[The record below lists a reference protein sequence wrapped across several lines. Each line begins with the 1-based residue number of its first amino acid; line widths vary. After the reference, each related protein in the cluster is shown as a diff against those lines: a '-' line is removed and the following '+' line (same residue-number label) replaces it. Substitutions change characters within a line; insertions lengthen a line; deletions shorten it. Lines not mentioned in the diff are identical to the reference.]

1 MSSSLV
7 SIIVPCYN
15 QESFLE
21 ETLQS
26 VQNQTHTN
34 WECLLINDGS
44 TDQTDRIC
52 KKWVEKDNRFKYFS
66 STNKGVSNARNIG
79 LKAAS
84 GDYIQFLDGDDLLEK
99 DKFEKSFAETIDCD
113 LIFTEFK
120 ILTNN
125 KFYPGYN
132 KLKIEY
138 FDFRKILMNWNT
150 QFTIPIHTALISR
163 ELITDFLFDTSLLC
177 FEDWL
182 MWLHI
187 FNKNPKVGFLDEPM
201 AIYRKEES
209 ITTASSDRE
218 KVREQELVVIPKIK
232 ILYGSELH
240 DQLIYN
246 LLHLRTIENSSLKK
260 ELRKMQEERL
270 ISKYI
275 MLKKLY
281 YKIFK
286 KD

>member
-1 MSSSLV
+1 MSSLLV
-7 SIIVPCYN
+7 SIIIPCYN

-26 VQNQTHTN
+26 VQNQTHAN

-44 TDQTDRIC
+44 TDKTEEIC
-52 KKWVEKDNRFKYFS
+52 KKWVEKDKRFQYFS

-84 GDYIQFLDGDDLLEK
+84 GDFIQFLDGDDLLEEK
-99 DKFEKSFAETIDCD
+99 KFEKSFADTTGCD
-113 LIFTEFK
+113 LIFSEFE

-138 FDFRKILMNWNT
+138 FDFHEILMNWNT

-163 ELITDFLFDTSLLC
+163 ELIKDFLFDTSLLC

-187 FNKNPKVGFLDEPM
+187 FNKNPRVGFVDEPM

-209 ITTASSDRE
+209 VITASSNRDNIL
-218 KVREQELVVIPKIK
+218 EQELIVLPKIK
-232 ILYGSELH
+232 ILYGEVLH
-240 DQLIYN
+240 DQLCYK
-246 LLHLRTIENSSLKK
+246 LLLKRTVDMSSLKK
-260 ELRKMQEERL
+260 ELKKIQEEKL
-270 ISKYI
+270 ISKYLK
-275 MLKKLY
+275 LKKIY
-281 YKIFK
+281 YSKLK
-286 KD
+286 KN